1 LIIIDSFMV
10 AHDTSA
16 SDAGCSQSVGVGGR
30 PLLAG
35 SSFVP

>member
-16 SDAGCSQSVGVGGR
+16 SVAGCSQSAGIGGR
-30 PLLAG
+30 TMLAG